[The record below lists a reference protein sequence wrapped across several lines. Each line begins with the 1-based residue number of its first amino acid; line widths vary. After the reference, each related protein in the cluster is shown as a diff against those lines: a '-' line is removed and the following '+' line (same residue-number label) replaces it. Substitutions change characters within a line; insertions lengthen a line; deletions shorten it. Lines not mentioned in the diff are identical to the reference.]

1 MSAADPRS
9 PENEAP
15 PAARASSDTGTERPA
30 SQPAIEPAIKIDG
43 VSKWYG
49 QVLGLSKIDLDI
61 GPGVIALLGPN
72 GAGKSTLIKLI
83 AGLLRPSSGQVLV
96 HGRPVA
102 RDPAARASLGY
113 CPEHEGVYD
122 ALTGLEFVTMMA
134 LLAGVPRSEARPR
147 AAAALKSL
155 GLAQAMT
162 RPLRGYSKGMRQ
174 RAKLAQAMVHEPDV
188 ILLDEPLTGC
198 DPVARAS
205 IVRQVEDLGRNGK
218 TVLVSSH
225 ILSEIEA
232 MTSEIVLIYQGKI
245 RARGNVR
252 RIRALIDEH
261 PHRIRVT
268 CDRPRDLARVML
280 DEPHVVRVSFEGES
294 VVFETQTPDACYDAL
309 PRKALAAGIRVTG
322 LTSPDDDLQA
332 VFAYLTEKPGAER
345 PEGGRS

>member
-1 MSAADPRS
+1 VSA
-9 PENEAP
+9 
-15 PAARASSDTGTERPA
+15 PA
-30 SQPAIEPAIKIDG
+30 SPGQVSAPAMDGPAIAIEG
-43 VSKWYG
+43 VSRWYG
-49 QVLGLSKIDLDI
+49 QVLGVSNIDLEI
-61 GPGVIALLGPN
+61 GAGVVALLGPN

-83 AGLLRPSSGQVLV
+83 AGLLVPSAGRVLV
-96 HGRPVA
+96 RGRPVA
-102 RDPAARASLGY
+102 HDAGARAHLGY

-134 LLAGVPRSEARPR
+134 LLAGVPKAQARER
-147 AAAALKSL
+147 AAAALESL
-155 GLAQAMT
+155 GLAQAMD

-174 RAKLAQAMVHEPDV
+174 RAKLAQAMVHDPDV

-198 DPVARAS
+198 DPVARVN
-205 IVRQVEDLGRNGK
+205 IVRQVEELGKSGK

-268 CDRPRDLARVML
+268 CDRPRDLARAMIG
-280 DEPHVVRVSFEGES
+280 EPHIVRVHFEGAS

-309 PRKALAAGIRVTG
+309 PRKALDAGIRVIG
-322 LTSPDDDLQA
+322 MTSPDDDLEA

-345 PEGGRS
+345 PERGHSRTS

>member
-1 MSAADPRS
+1 VSRTGAES
-9 PENEAP
+9 GQ
-15 PAARASSDTGTERPA
+15 ASTSGQA
-30 SQPAIEPAIKIDG
+30 SGATPAIALQG
-43 VSKWYG
+43 VSRWYG
-49 QVLGLSKIDLDI
+49 QVLGVSNIDLEI
-61 GPGVIALLGPN
+61 GAGVVALLGPN
-72 GAGKSTLIKLI
+72 GAGKSTLIKMI
-83 AGLLRPSSGQVLV
+83 AGLLPPSKGRVLV
-96 HGRPVA
+96 RGRPVA
-102 RDPAARASLGY
+102 HDAAARAHLGY

-134 LLAGVPRSEARPR
+134 LLAGVPRAQAAER
-147 AAAALKSL
+147 AAAALESL
-155 GLAQAMT
+155 GLGQAMN

-174 RAKLAQAMVHEPDV
+174 RAKLAQAMVHDPDV

-198 DPVARAS
+198 DPVARVN
-205 IVRQVEDLGRNGK
+205 IVQKVEELGKSGK

-268 CDRPRDLARVML
+268 CDRPRDLARAML
-280 DEPHVVRVSFEGES
+280 DELHIVRVHFEGAS
-294 VVFETQTPDACYDAL
+294 VVFETQSPDACYDAL
-309 PRKALAAGIRVTG
+309 ARRALDAGIQVTG
-322 LTSPDDDLQA
+322 MTSPDDDLEA

-345 PEGGRS
+345 PEAGQAP